1 LWGGIGDEFKFHLG
15 NWSKICS
22 SKVWGGLGVRNL
34 IHFNRALLGKW
45 IWQFAMEMDTLWRK
59 AVDIN
64 YGSMRDGWCS
74 KEVGG
79 CFGVGVWK
87 CIRRGWDVFAIH
99 VSFEVGDGYRVL
111 FWHDVWCEELPLKL
125 LPELFIVVCGK
136 DTLVAENMQRQNGNI
151 LWNILFTRPVQDW
164 EVEVVSKFFELL
176 YSINVRYEG
185 DDKICWIPSR
195 RKSFEVKSYYKILS
209 SPIHFSFTWKSIWKV
224 KVPPRVVFFVWTVT
238 LGKSQTLDNLRKMN
252 IIVMELCY
260 MCKNCGESIDHL
272 FIHCRVA
279 TEL

>member
-1 LWGGIGDEFKFHLG
+1 
-15 NWSKICS
+15 
-22 SKVWGGLGVRNL
+22 
-34 IHFNRALLGKW
+34 
-45 IWQFAMEMDTLWRK
+45 
-59 AVDIN
+59 VDIN

-125 LPELFIVVCGK
+125 LPELFTIVCGK

-151 LWNILFTRPVQDW
+151 LWNILFTRHVQDW
-164 EVEVVSKFFELL
+164 EVEVVSRFFELL
-176 YSINVRYEG
+176 YSIKVRYEG